1 MHNPE
6 MSKLEFSGN
15 QLFDTKKAQTLI
27 FTNVPLFSE
36 PEGTRTPNLLIRSQV
51 LYPIKLQVQNI

>member
-1 MHNPE
+1 

-15 QLFDTKKAQTLI
+15 QLFDTKKAQTLN
-27 FTNVPLFSE
+27 FMNVPLFSE